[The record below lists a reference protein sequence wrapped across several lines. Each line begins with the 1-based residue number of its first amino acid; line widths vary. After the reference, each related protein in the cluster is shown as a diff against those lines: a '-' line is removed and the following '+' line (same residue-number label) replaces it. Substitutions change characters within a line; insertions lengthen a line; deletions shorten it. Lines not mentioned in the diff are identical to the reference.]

1 MFPKLFE
8 PFSIRSLTMRNRIV
22 MPAMGT
28 RMCDERA
35 VTDKLVE
42 YHRVRAAGG
51 VGLSIVEVT
60 AVHAPSSPNCFLS
73 LAEDRFIE
81 GHKRLT
87 DAIHAEGGRVGVQL
101 WQGSIAVAMDPAAQI
116 LVPNEMTVHG
126 FTIPGITV
134 EQIHEVIDCYGAAA
148 ARCVRRAMTA
158 SNSIAPTITSRTPSS
173 PRAST
178 TVATNG
184 EAAWRIAPS
193 SHSPAS
199 ARSARTSLRICP
211 CSCASTL
218 MTTASRAA

>member
-28 RMCDERA
+28 GMCDERA

-60 AVHAPSSPNCFLS
+60 AIHAPSSPNCFLS

-148 ARCVRRAMTA
+148 ARCV
-158 SNSIAPTITSRTPSS
+158 
-173 PRAST
+173 
-178 TVATNG
+178 G
-184 EAAWRIAPS
+184 GG
-193 SHSPAS
+193 
-199 ARSARTSLRICP
+199 L
-211 CSCASTL
+211 
-218 MTTASRAA
+218 

>member
-1 MFPKLFE
+1 
-8 PFSIRSLTMRNRIV
+8 

-60 AVHAPSSPNCFLS
+60 AVQDRPSSPNCFLS
-73 LAEDRFIE
+73 LAEERFIE

-87 DAIHAEGGRVGVQL
+87 DAIHAEGGRVGVEL

-126 FTIPGITV
+126 LHHPR
-134 EQIHEVIDCYGAAA
+134 HH
-148 ARCVRRAMTA
+148 RRA
-158 SNSIAPTITSRTPSS
+158 N
-173 PRAST
+173 PR
-178 TVATNG
+178 G
-184 EAAWRIAPS
+184 HRL
-193 SHSPAS
+193 
-199 ARSARTSLRICP
+199 LRRRRG
-211 CSCASTL
+211 AL
-218 MTTASRAA
+218 RGGGL